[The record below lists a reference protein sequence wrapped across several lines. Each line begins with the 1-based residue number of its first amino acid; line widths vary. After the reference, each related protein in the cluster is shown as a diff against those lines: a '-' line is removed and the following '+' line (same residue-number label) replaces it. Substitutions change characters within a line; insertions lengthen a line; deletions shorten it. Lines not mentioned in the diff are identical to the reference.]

1 MKKLLAALF
10 FASAA
15 FANDVHVVPLGP
27 TTTTPIEVH
36 YRSICQAV
44 GGHSVTREGSLIRI
58 TALDPHCIIVLP
70 IPMIEK
76 VQLPE
81 VLPAGEYRVEVR
93 LEGDTQNFASTRFV
107 VRNGA
112 PVPFEVHPS
121 AVPVS
126 GSAVPVRIDGIECGT
141 ENCTDL
147 TVRVD
152 GQVVEHEPGD
162 LGGISFLAPPHQKG
176 LVDVTVQKS
185 DFVSVSPGALYYF
198 DGPEPS
204 VFETILFPVLF
215 SSAGAHG
222 SQWVSEALMS
232 NPRPWYVYTA
242 DGETFVPREIKRAS
256 DGHPRGL
263 LLRLPRAEAPDFA
276 FALRV
281 RDVARQA
288 EGLGTQ
294 VPVVRERD
302 FVHGDTIHLLDVP
315 LDPRYRVKVRIY
327 MIEPAMSPTGGFV
340 AIPRGDARLRIPF
353 NFTRSSENEP
363 YYAEVDLP
371 LGVIGERVKVD
382 VEMPL
387 DAIGWAFASI
397 TNNET
402 QEVTIVAPY

>member
-1 MKKLLAALF
+1 MKKLLAALLF
-10 FASAA
+10 TSAA
-15 FANDVHVVPLGP
+15 FASDIHVVPLGP

-70 IPMIEK
+70 IPTVEK

-81 VLPAGEYRVEVR
+81 PLPVGEYRVEVR
-93 LEGDTQNFASTRFV
+93 LEGDTQNFASTEFV
-107 VRNGA
+107 VRNGG

-121 AVPVS
+121 AVPFG
-126 GSAVPVRIDGIECGT
+126 GSQIPVRIDGVTCGT
-141 ENCTDL
+141 EDCSDII
-147 TVRVD
+147 VRVD
-152 GQVVEHEPGD
+152 GQIVEHQAGD
-162 LGGISFLAPPHQKG
+162 FGAVWFIAPPHEPG

-185 DFVSVSPGALYYF
+185 DFISPSPGALYYF
-198 DGPEPS
+198 DGPDPS

-222 SQWVSEALMS
+222 SQWVSEARMS
-232 NPRPWYVYTA
+232 NPRPWYVHTA
-242 DGETFVPREIKRAS
+242 DGEVFQPRQIKQAS
-256 DGHPRGL
+256 DGHPHGL
-263 LLRLPRAEAPDFA
+263 LLRVPRAEAPDFA

-288 EGLGTQ
+288 EGLGTH

-302 FVHGDTIHLLDVP
+302 FVHGDTIRLLDVP

-327 MIEPAMSPTGGFV
+327 MIEPAMLPTGGFV
-340 AIPRGDARLRIPF
+340 AIPRGDALLRIPF
-353 NFTRSSENEP
+353 NFTRASETEP

-371 LGVIGERVKVD
+371 LGVIDERIKVE